1 MLNLVMIGAFDYSF
15 LELENAYFIIEKYNK
30 KVEK

>member
-1 MLNLVMIGAFDYSF
+1 MIGAFDYSF